1 MRRIPLMIA
10 ASSLALLVGCA
21 SAPRPQP
28 LYAWYGYETQLD
40 QWFRQTSTSPDVQL
54 QSMQKDLQ
62 RMQSAGQ
69 RVPPGFRAHIG
80 LLHGQMGDLVSMR
93 SMLEAEK
100 AAFPESAAYMDFLL
114 RNFKKK

>member
-1 MRRIPLMIA
+1 MRRIPLLIA
-10 ASSLALLVGCA
+10 ASSFALLVGCA

-80 LLHGQMGDLVSMR
+80 LLQGQMGDLVSMR

-114 RNFKKK
+114 RNFKKQ